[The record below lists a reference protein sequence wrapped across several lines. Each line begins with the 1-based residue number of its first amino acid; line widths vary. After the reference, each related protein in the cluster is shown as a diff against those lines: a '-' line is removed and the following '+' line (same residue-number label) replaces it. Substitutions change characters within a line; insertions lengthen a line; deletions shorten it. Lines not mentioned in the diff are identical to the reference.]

1 MNLYLEKLFR
11 CGSWITLV
19 HTRRGYLV
27 TTGALAVY
35 GLTGCVSS
43 GSSDAEDSPESAT
56 VAVRNRFEEEV
67 TVDISIK
74 TAEGDERFAE
84 TFRVDSGTTER
95 SDSFLPSPGE
105 YQITVSRQP
114 EGKTERRFWI
124 RDSYDP
130 EHDQPIHVT
139 VYEDGELSVRA
150 PGLIETEGSTK
161 NTLDP
166 DAIPDI
172 HIRNSQDS
180 SQEVSV
186 ELVDTTAGETLHSET
201 MILAGGQG
209 HEVDVEAGGE
219 LELRVETP
227 DHGQETFELDG
238 EIVTRPG
245 FSFDVDIHWAEID
258 GSLTGV

>member
-1 MNLYLEKLFR
+1 M
-11 CGSWITLV
+11 

-43 GSSDAEDSPESAT
+43 GSSDSEDPRGNAA

-67 TVDISIK
+67 TVDISIR

-95 SDSFLPSPGE
+95 SDGFPPSPGE
-105 YQITVSRQP
+105 YQITVSRQQ

-124 RDSYDP
+124 QDSYDT
-130 EHDQPIHVT
+130 EHDPPIHVT

-150 PGLIETEGSTK
+150 PGLVETEDSTK
-161 NTLDP
+161 NTPDP

-172 HIRNSQDS
+172 HIRNPQDTG
-180 SQEVSV
+180 QEVSV
-186 ELVDTTAGETLHSET
+186 ELIDSTAGETLHSET
-201 MILAGGQG
+201 MILAEGEG
-209 HEVDVEAGGE
+209 HEFDVEADGE
-219 LELRVETP
+219 LELRVETA

-238 EIVTRPG
+238 EYVSRPG
-245 FSFDVDIHWAEID
+245 YSYEVYMQKDEIN
-258 GSLTGV
+258 GGLYAV

>member
-1 MNLYLEKLFR
+1 M
-11 CGSWITLV
+11 

-27 TTGALAVY
+27 TTGALAVH

-43 GSSDAEDSPESAT
+43 GSSDSEDPRGNAT
-56 VAVRNRFEEEV
+56 VAVKNRFEEEV

-95 SDSFLPSPGE
+95 SDSFPPSPGE
-105 YQITVSRQP
+105 YQITVSRQQ

-124 RDSYDP
+124 QDSYDT
-130 EHDQPIHVT
+130 EHDPPIHVT

-150 PGLIETEGSTK
+150 PGLIETEDSTK
-161 NTLDP
+161 NTPDP

-172 HIRNSQDS
+172 HIRNPQDT

-186 ELVDTTAGETLHSET
+186 ELIDPTAGETLHSET
-201 MILAGGQG
+201 VVLARGQG
-209 HEVDVEAGGE
+209 HEVDIEANGE

-227 DHGQETFELDG
+227 DHGQETFGLDG
-238 EIVTRPG
+238 EIVSRPG
-245 FSFDVDIHWAEID
+245 FSFEVDIHKDEMD
-258 GSLTGV
+258 GRLTGV